1 GGHGDCGGNQDWSR
15 DGKIGIRWG
24 RDGNGG
30 GAGPKVRVG
39 TGAHGLG
46 QRRWMTRWEDR
57 GVMRSPG
64 GGIGTRGQGPAPQRA
79 GREPADTPRPS
90 SRCCPP
96 HEAPLPLGAPP
107 IKPCPPHAK
116 PRPLGVSLPQA
127 PPRGTCR
134 EGRAPSALL
143 SGPASAPPTLPRPAL
158 TALSPRRVPH
168 CRAQAPRRR
177 YPLPDAR
184 PAVPLC
190 LPAARWEGGSPR
202 SAPWAR
208 RAGPLRS
215 PVTVRIAPPAV
226 GIARSPALEQLVSPL
241 AFPATSSPDPC
252 AKETVLTAIRESR
265 KRTVEE
271 DEEEDHTFGNDQE
284 SKRRRHDSSGS
295 GQSAFEPLVANG
307 APASLI
313 PKPGS
318 LKRSLISQCPDDC
331 SNKRSRTSS
340 MSSLNNTY
348 TGGIPSS
355 IRNAIASSYSS
366 SRGLAQLW
374 KRSGVSMSP
383 LSSPASSR
391 PQTPEWPLKKARE
404 EESHHSN
411 ASTPVKSD
419 KELQTEKVVE
429 SPVWKKQNSLSSPS
443 AAWSS
448 GKRKRKI
455 PLLSSLHGDQ
465 LVLPPPPQLGYPIT
479 SEDLDAEKKAALQW
493 FNSVLEDK
501 AVPSTTAVMMPVSK
515 PLAFAVT
522 SPGPMPASTAPAPAS
537 SSLLDSLK
545 KMQSSQAVSTAPGE
559 EESWHSGMP
568 VELGSL
574 APPVFTEL
582 GQTPSKPPSFPKPS
596 ILFGMLNTAPASQPA
611 LTAATTVPTV
621 ATVAPT
627 ASTAVPTTAT
637 AMPTTT
643 PIFKPIFGA
652 VPKSES
658 AAVCTAVT
666 STTATVSAS
675 SGPAST
681 SSTSSVFKPI
691 FGSVTAASSPAK
703 VSPFAFKPAAQPA
716 SEAPTASTATLAG
729 FTGLPSVIFTTAAT
743 TATTQSS
750 STDATIKPVFSFG
763 LNLPA
768 STGPAPS
775 MTVTTATSTSTTQ
788 PFLFRGLASS
798 APSTEASFATSG
810 PVFQFGKPPP
820 ATVTATTSV
829 PGGPAFGQVPTNSTA
844 AATTVG
850 FSIFG
855 STALTSSAP
864 ATTAQAPLTFG
875 SSVSAFGSFSAST
888 KPPLPYPGTGSQL
901 TFSTGAAE
909 SQVPA
914 SKPAAGPISFT
925 PSFSFG
931 APPAQS
937 VAQPA
942 FGSGAQPAF
951 GTASA
956 QGSFGT
962 SSTHAAFGTTTSV
975 FSFGTATSTTSSFG
989 TTTQTT
995 SSSTGATVFG
1005 TAPFTFGAT
1014 TQPGPSTSA
1023 FGMGT
1028 PGLSSG
1034 SPAVAFSFG
1043 AGQSGAAPAATPFGS
1058 SLPQSALGAQG
1069 QSTPFAFTMTST
1081 PNSKPAFGGAP
1092 VPTFGQGTPV
1102 PGAVGSGSSTLS
1114 FRTPS
1119 TPASSFG
1126 GVGTSFGSS
1135 TPTFSIG
1142 AGSKMGTRQRLQ
1154 ARRQHTR
1161 KK

>member
-1 GGHGDCGGNQDWSR
+1 
-15 DGKIGIRWG
+15 
-24 RDGNGG
+24 
-30 GAGPKVRVG
+30 
-39 TGAHGLG
+39 
-46 QRRWMTRWEDR
+46 
-57 GVMRSPG
+57 
-64 GGIGTRGQGPAPQRA
+64 
-79 GREPADTPRPS
+79 
-90 SRCCPP
+90 
-96 HEAPLPLGAPP
+96 
-107 IKPCPPHAK
+107 
-116 PRPLGVSLPQA
+116 
-127 PPRGTCR
+127 
-134 EGRAPSALL
+134 
-143 SGPASAPPTLPRPAL
+143 
-158 TALSPRRVPH
+158 
-168 CRAQAPRRR
+168 
-177 YPLPDAR
+177 
-184 PAVPLC
+184 
-190 LPAARWEGGSPR
+190 GGSPR
-202 SAPWAR
+202 STPWTR

-252 AKETVLTAIRESR
+252 AKETVLHAIRESR
-265 KRTVEE
+265 KRAVEE
-271 DEEEDHTFGNDQE
+271 EEEDPTFGNDQE

-295 GQSAFEPLVANG
+295 GQSAFEPLIANG

-318 LKRSLISQCPDDC
+318 LKRGLISHCPDDC

-366 SRGLAQLW
+366 SRGLTQLW
-374 KRSGVSMSP
+374 KRRGVSVSP

-404 EESHHSN
+404 EESQRSN

-419 KELQTEKVVE
+419 KELQREKVVE
-429 SPVWKKQNSLSSPS
+429 SPVWKKQNSLSPPS
-443 AAWSS
+443 ASRSS

-455 PLLSSLHGDQ
+455 PLLSSFRGDQ
-465 LVLPPPPQLGYPIT
+465 LVLPPPPQLGYSIT
-479 SEDLDAEKKAALQW
+479 SEDLDAEKKAVLQW

-501 AVPSTTAVMMPVSK
+501 ADAVPSTTAEMMPVSK
-515 PLAFAVT
+515 PPVFVVT
-522 SPGPMPASTAPAPAS
+522 SPGPMPASTAPVLAS

-545 KMQSSQAVSTAPGE
+545 KMQSSQAVSTTPDSTGTVAASQPPPSAAQPPAPA
-559 EESWHSGMP
+559 ESLESGSLPAISADTKP
-568 VELGSL
+568 VPVLSTPSPSVPSALVVQPPSSL

-596 ILFGMLNTAPASQPA
+596 ILFGMLNTPPASQPA
-611 LTAATTVPTV
+611 VTVGTTV
-621 ATVAPT
+621 ATTGTATPT
-627 ASTAVPTTAT
+627 ASTAVPTPPT
-637 AMPTTT
+637 AMSTTT

-652 VPKSES
+652 VPKSEN

-666 STTATVSAS
+666 STTATMPVS

-681 SSTSSVFKPI
+681 SSTSSIFKPI
-691 FGSVTAASSPAK
+691 FGSITTASSPVK

-716 SEAPTASTATLAG
+716 SEPTTASTATLAG
-729 FTGLPSVIFTTAAT
+729 ITGLPNIIFTTAAT

-750 STDATIKPVFSFG
+750 STDAAIKPVFSFG
-763 LNLPA
+763 PNPPA
-768 STGPAPS
+768 STGPVAS
-775 MTVTTATSTSTTQ
+775 VTVTAATSTSTTQ
-788 PFLFRGLASS
+788 PFLFGGLSSS
-798 APSTEASFATSG
+798 APSTETSFAPSG

-820 ATVTATTSV
+820 AAVTATTSV
-829 PGGPAFGQVPTNSTA
+829 PGSPAFGQVPSSSTV

-855 STALTSSAP
+855 STTLTTSAP

-875 SSVSAFGSFSAST
+875 SSVSAFGSFSASA
-888 KPPLPYPGTGSQL
+888 KPPPPYPGTGSHL
-901 TFSTGAAE
+901 AFSTGATE
-909 SQVPA
+909 SQVPT

-925 PSFSFG
+925 PPFSFG
-931 APPAQS
+931 ASPAQS

-951 GTASA
+951 GTTSA

-962 SSTHAAFGTTTSV
+962 GSTQAAFGTTTSV
-975 FSFGTATSTTSSFG
+975 FSFGTVTSTTSSFG
-989 TTTQTT
+989 ATTQTT

-1005 TAPFTFGAT
+1005 TTPSPFTFGAS

-1058 SLPQSALGAQG
+1058 SLPQSTLGAQG

-1126 GVGTSFGSS
+1126 GVGTSFGS
-1135 TPTFSIG
+1135 TPAFSIG

>member
-1 GGHGDCGGNQDWSR
+1 
-15 DGKIGIRWG
+15 
-24 RDGNGG
+24 
-30 GAGPKVRVG
+30 
-39 TGAHGLG
+39 
-46 QRRWMTRWEDR
+46 
-57 GVMRSPG
+57 
-64 GGIGTRGQGPAPQRA
+64 
-79 GREPADTPRPS
+79 
-90 SRCCPP
+90 
-96 HEAPLPLGAPP
+96 
-107 IKPCPPHAK
+107 
-116 PRPLGVSLPQA
+116 
-127 PPRGTCR
+127 
-134 EGRAPSALL
+134 
-143 SGPASAPPTLPRPAL
+143 
-158 TALSPRRVPH
+158 
-168 CRAQAPRRR
+168 PRRR
-177 YPLPDAR
+177 YPLPEAR

-190 LPAARWEGGSPR
+190 LPAVRWEGGSPR
-202 SAPWAR
+202 SVPWAR

-241 AFPATSSPDPC
+241 AFPDTNSPDPC
-252 AKETVLTAIRESR
+252 AKETVLNAIRESR
-265 KRTVEE
+265 KRAVEE
-271 DEEEDHTFGNDQE
+271 EEEDQTFGNDQE

-295 GQSAFEPLVANG
+295 GQSAFEPLLANG

-318 LKRSLISQCPDDC
+318 LKRGLISHCPDEC

-348 TGGIPSS
+348 TSGIPSS

-374 KRSGVSMSP
+374 KRSGVSVSP

-404 EESHHSN
+404 EDSHHSS

-429 SPVWKKQNSLSSPS
+429 SPVWKKQNSLSPPS
-443 AAWSS
+443 VLGSS

-455 PLLSSLHGDQ
+455 PLLSSLRGDQ
-465 LVLPPPPQLGYPIT
+465 LVLPPPPQLGYSIT
-479 SEDLDAEKKAALQW
+479 SEDLDAEKKAVLQW
-493 FNSVLEDK
+493 FSSVLEDK
-501 AVPSTTAVMMPVSK
+501 ADSVPSTTAEMMPVSK
-515 PLAFAVT
+515 PLVFAVT
-522 SPGPMPASTAPAPAS
+522 SSGPMPASTAPAPAS

-545 KMQSSQAVSTAPGE
+545 KMRSSQAVSTASDSTGTAAASQPPPSAAQPPAPAVSL
-559 EESWHSGMP
+559 ESSSLPAVSADTKP
-568 VELGSL
+568 VPILSTPAPSAPPALVVQSPSSL

-596 ILFGMLNTAPASQPA
+596 ILFGMLNTPSASQPA
-611 LTAATTVPTV
+611 VTV
-621 ATVAPT
+621 ATDM
-627 ASTAVPTTAT
+627 PTTAT
-637 AMPTTT
+637 AVSTTATAAPTPPNAVPTTT

-652 VPKSES
+652 LPKNEN

-666 STTATVSAS
+666 FSTATVSAS
-675 SGPAST
+675 SGPASA

-691 FGSVTAASSPAK
+691 FGSITTASSPAK
-703 VSPFAFKPAAQPA
+703 VSPFTFKPAAQPA
-716 SEAPTASTATLAG
+716 SEPPTASTATLAG
-729 FTGLPSVIFTTAAT
+729 FAGLPNAIFTTAAT

-763 LNLPA
+763 LNPPA
-768 STGPAPS
+768 STGPTAS
-775 MTVTTATSTSTTQ
+775 GTVTTATSTSTTQ
-788 PFLFRGLASS
+788 PFLFGGLASS
-798 APSTEASFATSG
+798 APSTETSFATSG
-810 PVFQFGKPPP
+810 PVFQFGKLPP

-829 PGGPAFGQVPTNSTA
+829 PGGPAFGQVPSNSTV

-864 ATTAQAPLTFG
+864 GTTAQALLTFG
-875 SSVSAFGSFSAST
+875 SSISAFGSFSASA
-888 KPPLPYPGTGSQL
+888 KLPPPYPGTGSQL

-914 SKPAAGPISFT
+914 SKPAAGLISFT
-925 PSFSFG
+925 PPFSFG

-951 GTASA
+951 GTTSA

-962 SSTHAAFGTTTSV
+962 SSTQATFGTTTSV

-989 TTTQTT
+989 ATTQTT
-995 SSSTGATVFG
+995 SSSTSAPVFG
-1005 TAPFTFGAT
+1005 TTPSPFTFGAT

-1043 AGQSGAAPAATPFGS
+1043 AGQSGTAPAATPFGS

-1102 PGAVGSGSSTLS
+1102 PGAVGSGNSTLS

-1126 GVGTSFGSS
+1126 GVGTSFGSP

-1142 AGSKMGTRQRLQ
+1142 AGSKTGTRQRLQ

>member
-1 GGHGDCGGNQDWSR
+1 
-15 DGKIGIRWG
+15 
-24 RDGNGG
+24 
-30 GAGPKVRVG
+30 
-39 TGAHGLG
+39 
-46 QRRWMTRWEDR
+46 
-57 GVMRSPG
+57 
-64 GGIGTRGQGPAPQRA
+64 
-79 GREPADTPRPS
+79 
-90 SRCCPP
+90 
-96 HEAPLPLGAPP
+96 
-107 IKPCPPHAK
+107 
-116 PRPLGVSLPQA
+116 
-127 PPRGTCR
+127 
-134 EGRAPSALL
+134 
-143 SGPASAPPTLPRPAL
+143 
-158 TALSPRRVPH
+158 
-168 CRAQAPRRR
+168 PRRR

-252 AKETVLTAIRESR
+252 AKETVLNAIRESR
-265 KRTVEE
+265 KRAVEE
-271 DEEEDHTFGNDQE
+271 DEEEDQTFANDQE

-318 LKRSLISQCPDDC
+318 LKRSLVSQCPDDC

-404 EESHHSN
+404 EESHRSS

-419 KELQTEKVVE
+419 KELQTEKGKCRCAL
-429 SPVWKKQNSLSSPS
+429 PPS
-443 AAWSS
+443 AAGSS

-465 LVLPPPPQLGYPIT
+465 LVLPPPPQLGYSIT
-479 SEDLDAEKKAALQW
+479 SEDLDAEKKAMLQW

-501 AVPSTTAVMMPVSK
+501 ADAVPSTTAAMMPVSK
-515 PLAFAVT
+515 PLVFAVT

-545 KMQSSQAVSTAPGE
+545 KMQSSQAVSTAPDSTGIAAASQPPPSAAQPPASAVSL
-559 EESWHSGMP
+559 ESSSLPAISADIKP
-568 VELGSL
+568 VPVLSTPGPSAPPALAVQPPSSL

-596 ILFGMLNTAPASQPA
+596 ILFGMPNTAPASQPA
-611 LTAATTVPTV
+611 LTV
-621 ATVAPT
+621 ATALPTMATAAPA
-627 ASTAVPTTAT
+627 ASTAVPTAVTAT
-637 AMPTTT
+637 PTTT

-652 VPKSES
+652 VPKNEN
-658 AAVCTAVT
+658 AAGCTAVT

-681 SSTSSVFKPI
+681 SPTSSIFKPI
-691 FGSVTAASSPAK
+691 FGSITAASSPAK

-716 SEAPTASTATLAG
+716 SEPPAASTATLAA

-763 LNLPA
+763 LNPPA

-775 MTVTTATSTSTTQ
+775 VTVTAATSTSTTQ
-788 PFLFRGLASS
+788 PFLFGGLTSS
-798 APSTEASFATSG
+798 APSTEAGFATSG

-829 PGGPAFGQVPTNSTA
+829 PGGPAFGQVPTSSTA

-855 STALTSSAP
+855 STTLTSSAP

-875 SSVSAFGSFSAST
+875 SSVSAFGSFSATT
-888 KPPLPYPGTGSQL
+888 KPPPPYPGTGSQL
-901 TFSTGAAE
+901 TFSTGAAD

-925 PSFSFG
+925 PQFSFG
-931 APPAQS
+931 ASSAQS

-951 GTASA
+951 GTTSA

-962 SSTHAAFGTTTSV
+962 SSTQAAFGTTTSV

-989 TTTQTT
+989 ATTQTT
-995 SSSTGATVFG
+995 SSSTSATVFG
-1005 TAPFTFGAT
+1005 TTPSPFTFGAT

-1034 SPAVAFSFG
+1034 SPAAAFSFG
-1043 AGQSGAAPAATPFGS
+1043 AGQSGAAAAATPFGS

-1081 PNSKPAFGGAP
+1081 PNSKPAFGGP
-1092 VPTFGQGTPV
+1092 PMPTFGQGTPV
-1102 PGAVGSGSSTLS
+1102 PGAVGSGSSSLS

-1119 TPASSFG
+1119 NPVSSFG

-1142 AGSKMGTRQRLQ
+1142 SGSKMGTRQRLQ

>member
-1 GGHGDCGGNQDWSR
+1 
-15 DGKIGIRWG
+15 
-24 RDGNGG
+24 
-30 GAGPKVRVG
+30 
-39 TGAHGLG
+39 
-46 QRRWMTRWEDR
+46 
-57 GVMRSPG
+57 
-64 GGIGTRGQGPAPQRA
+64 
-79 GREPADTPRPS
+79 
-90 SRCCPP
+90 
-96 HEAPLPLGAPP
+96 
-107 IKPCPPHAK
+107 
-116 PRPLGVSLPQA
+116 
-127 PPRGTCR
+127 
-134 EGRAPSALL
+134 
-143 SGPASAPPTLPRPAL
+143 
-158 TALSPRRVPH
+158 
-168 CRAQAPRRR
+168 
-177 YPLPDAR
+177 
-184 PAVPLC
+184 
-190 LPAARWEGGSPR
+190 
-202 SAPWAR
+202 
-208 RAGPLRS
+208 PLRS

-226 GIARSPALEQLVSPL
+226 GIARSPQLVSPL

-391 PQTPEWPLKKARE
+391 PQTPEWPLKKARAGSE
-404 EESHHSN
+404 GTAPSIQPNTSLPIAWPDSFHS
-411 ASTPVKSD
+411 V
-419 KELQTEKVVE
+419 VVE

-545 KMQSSQAVSTAPGE
+545 KMQTTSQPPPSAAQPPPPAVSLESSSLPAISADTKPVPILSTPGPSAPLALAVQP
-559 EESWHSGMP
+559 SS
-568 VELGSL
+568 SL

-596 ILFGMLNTAPASQPA
+596 ILFGMLNTAPAM
-611 LTAATTVPTV
+611 
-621 ATVAPT
+621 ATV
-627 ASTAVPTTAT
+627 
-637 AMPTTT
+637 
-643 PIFKPIFGA
+643 
-652 VPKSES
+652 SES

>member
-1 GGHGDCGGNQDWSR
+1 
-15 DGKIGIRWG
+15 
-24 RDGNGG
+24 
-30 GAGPKVRVG
+30 
-39 TGAHGLG
+39 
-46 QRRWMTRWEDR
+46 
-57 GVMRSPG
+57 
-64 GGIGTRGQGPAPQRA
+64 
-79 GREPADTPRPS
+79 
-90 SRCCPP
+90 
-96 HEAPLPLGAPP
+96 
-107 IKPCPPHAK
+107 
-116 PRPLGVSLPQA
+116 
-127 PPRGTCR
+127 
-134 EGRAPSALL
+134 
-143 SGPASAPPTLPRPAL
+143 
-158 TALSPRRVPH
+158 
-168 CRAQAPRRR
+168 PRRR
-177 YPLPDAR
+177 YPLPEAR

-190 LPAARWEGGSPR
+190 LPVARWEGGSPR

-208 RAGPLRS
+208 RAAPLRS

-241 AFPATSSPDPC
+241 AFPASSSSDPC
-252 AKETVLTAIRESR
+252 AKETVLNAIRESR
-265 KRTVEE
+265 KRAVEE
-271 DEEEDHTFGNDQE
+271 EEEEDQTFGNDQE

-295 GQSAFEPLVANG
+295 GQSAFEPLIANG

-318 LKRSLISQCPDDC
+318 LKRGLVSHCPDDC

-348 TGGIPSS
+348 SGGIPSS

-374 KRSGVSMSP
+374 KRSGVSVSP

-411 ASTPVKSD
+411 TSTPAKSD

-429 SPVWKKQNSLSSPS
+429 SPVWKKQNSLSPPS
-443 AAWSS
+443 TSGSS
-448 GKRKRKI
+448 GTRKRKI
-455 PLLSSLHGDQ
+455 PLLSSLRGDQ
-465 LVLPPPPQLGYPIT
+465 LVLPPPPQLGYSIT
-479 SEDLDAEKKAALQW
+479 SEDLDAEKKAVLQW

-501 AVPSTTAVMMPVSK
+501 ADAVPSTTAEMMPVSK
-515 PLAFAVT
+515 PLMFGVT
-522 SPGPMPASTAPAPAS
+522 SPGPMPASTAPALAS
-537 SSLLDSLK
+537 SSPLDSLK
-545 KMQSSQAVSTAPGE
+545 KMQSSQAVSTAPDSTGAVAASQPPPSAAQPPASAVSL
-559 EESWHSGMP
+559 ESSSLPTISADTKP
-568 VELGSL
+568 VPVSSTPAPSVPPALAVQSSSSL

-582 GQTPSKPPSFPKPS
+582 GQTPSKPPSLPKPS
-596 ILFGMLNTAPASQPA
+596 ILFGMLSTPPASQPA
-611 LTAATTVPTV
+611 VPAATAAPTT
-621 ATVAPT
+621 ATA

-637 AMPTTT
+637 AVPTTA

-652 VPKSES
+652 VPKSENT
-658 AAVCTAVT
+658 AACTAVT
-666 STTATVSAS
+666 STTTTMSAS

-681 SSTSSVFKPI
+681 SSTSSIFKPI
-691 FGSVTAASSPAK
+691 FGGVTAASSPAK
-703 VSPFAFKPAAQPA
+703 VSPLTFSPMARPA
-716 SEAPTASTATLAG
+716 SEPPTASTATLAG
-729 FTGLPSVIFTTAAT
+729 FTGLPNVIFTTAAT

-763 LNLPA
+763 LNTPA
-768 STGPAPS
+768 SAGPVPS
-775 MTVTTATSTSTTQ
+775 VTVTATISTSTAQ

-798 APSTEASFATSG
+798 APSTETSFATSG

-829 PGGPAFGQVPTNSTA
+829 PGGPAFGQVPSNSTV

-855 STALTSSAP
+855 STTLTSSAP
-864 ATTAQAPLTFG
+864 ATTAQAPLTFS
-875 SSVSAFGSFSAST
+875 SSVSAFGSFSASA
-888 KPPLPYPGTGSQL
+888 KPPPPYPDSGSQL
-901 TFSTGAAE
+901 TFSAGAAE

-914 SKPAAGPISFT
+914 SKPATGPISLN
-925 PSFSFG
+925 PPFSFG

-942 FGSGAQPAF
+942 FGSSAQSVF
-951 GTASA
+951 GTGSA
-956 QGSFGT
+956 QGSFGA
-962 SSTHAAFGTTTSV
+962 SSTQAAFGTTTSV
-975 FSFGTATSTTSSFG
+975 FSFGTTTSTTSSFG
-989 TTTQTT
+989 ATTQTS
-995 SSSTGATVFG
+995 SSSTSATVFG
-1005 TAPFTFGAT
+1005 TTPSLFTFGAT
-1014 TQPGPSTSA
+1014 TQPGPPTSA
-1023 FGMGT
+1023 FGLGT

-1102 PGAVGSGSSTLS
+1102 PGAVGSGNSTLS

-1135 TPTFSIG
+1135 TPAFSIG
-1142 AGSKMGTRQRLQ
+1142 AGSKTGTRQRLQ

>member
-1 GGHGDCGGNQDWSR
+1 
-15 DGKIGIRWG
+15 
-24 RDGNGG
+24 
-30 GAGPKVRVG
+30 
-39 TGAHGLG
+39 
-46 QRRWMTRWEDR
+46 
-57 GVMRSPG
+57 
-64 GGIGTRGQGPAPQRA
+64 
-79 GREPADTPRPS
+79 
-90 SRCCPP
+90 
-96 HEAPLPLGAPP
+96 
-107 IKPCPPHAK
+107 
-116 PRPLGVSLPQA
+116 
-127 PPRGTCR
+127 
-134 EGRAPSALL
+134 
-143 SGPASAPPTLPRPAL
+143 
-158 TALSPRRVPH
+158 
-168 CRAQAPRRR
+168 PRRR
-177 YPLPDAR
+177 YPLPQAR

-190 LPAARWEGGSPR
+190 LPAGRWEGGSPR
-202 SAPWAR
+202 SAHWIR

-215 PVTVRIAPPAV
+215 PITVRIAPPAV

-252 AKETVLTAIRESR
+252 AKETVLNAIRESR
-265 KRTVEE
+265 KRAVEE
-271 DEEEDHTFGNDQE
+271 EEEDQSFGNDQE

-318 LKRSLISQCPDDC
+318 LKRGLVSHCPDDC

-348 TGGIPSS
+348 AGGIPSS

-429 SPVWKKQNSLSSPS
+429 SPVWKKQNSLSPPPASG
-443 AAWSS
+443 SS

-455 PLLSSLHGDQ
+455 PLLSSLRGDQ
-465 LVLPPPPQLGYPIT
+465 LVLPPPPQLGYSIT
-479 SEDLDAEKKAALQW
+479 SEDLDAEKKAVLQW

-501 AVPSTTAVMMPVSK
+501 ADAVPSTTAETMPVSK
-515 PLAFAVT
+515 PLVFAVT
-522 SPGPMPASTAPAPAS
+522 SPGPMTASTAPVLAS

-545 KMQSSQAVSTAPGE
+545 KMQTSKAAPTAPDSTGAAAASQPSPSAAQSPAPAVSLESSSVPAISADSKSVPVLSTPAP
-559 EESWHSGMP
+559 SAPLALTMQPSS
-568 VELGSL
+568 SL
-574 APPVFTEL
+574 ASPVFTEL

-596 ILFGMLNTAPASQPA
+596 ILFGMLNTPPASQPA
-611 LTAATTVPTV
+611 VTVVTAMLTTAT
-621 ATVAPT
+621 AAPT
-627 ASTAVPTTAT
+627 ASTAVPNLPT

-643 PIFKPIFGA
+643 PTFKPIFGA

-658 AAVCTAVT
+658 AAACTVVT

-681 SSTSSVFKPI
+681 SSTSSIFKPI
-691 FGSVTAASSPAK
+691 FGNITAASSSAK

-716 SEAPTASTATLAG
+716 SESPTASTATLAG
-729 FTGLPSVIFTTAAT
+729 FTGLPNIIFTTAAT

-763 LNLPA
+763 LNPPA
-768 STGPAPS
+768 STAPTAS
-775 MTVTTATSTSTTQ
+775 VTVTAATSTSTAQ
-788 PFLFRGLASS
+788 PFLFGGLASTT
-798 APSTEASFATSG
+798 PSTETNFATPG
-810 PVFQFGKPPP
+810 PMFQFGKPPP
-820 ATVTATTSV
+820 ATVTATTTV
-829 PGGPAFGQVPTNSTA
+829 PGGPAFGQVPSNSTVA
-844 AATTVG
+844 TTTVG

-855 STALTSSAP
+855 STTLTSSAP

-875 SSVSAFGSFSAST
+875 SSVSAFGSSFSASA
-888 KPPLPYPGTGSQL
+888 KPLPPYSGTGSQP

-909 SQVPA
+909 SQMPA

-925 PSFSFG
+925 PPFSFG

-951 GTASA
+951 GTTSA

-962 SSTHAAFGTTTSV
+962 SSTQAVFGTTTSA
-975 FSFGTATSTTSSFG
+975 FSFGTATSTTSNFG

-995 SSSTGATVFG
+995 NSSTGATVFG
-1005 TAPFTFGAT
+1005 TTPSPFTFGVT
-1014 TQPGPSTSA
+1014 TQAGPSTSA

-1034 SPAVAFSFG
+1034 SPAVAFNFG
-1043 AGQSGAAPAATPFGS
+1043 AGQSGAAPAATPFSS
-1058 SLPQSALGAQG
+1058 SLPQNALGAQG
-1069 QSTPFAFTMTST
+1069 HSTPFAFTTTSA
-1081 PNSKPAFGGAP
+1081 PNSKPVFGGAP
-1092 VPTFGQGTPV
+1092 VPTFGQSIPV
-1102 PGAVGSGSSTLS
+1102 PGAVGSGSNTLS

-1135 TPTFSIG
+1135 TPAFSIG
-1142 AGSKMGTRQRLQ
+1142 AGSKTGTRQRLQ

>member
-1 GGHGDCGGNQDWSR
+1 MG
-15 DGKIGIRWG
+15 
-24 RDGNGG
+24 
-30 GAGPKVRVG
+30 VERVG
-39 TGAHGLG
+39 K
-46 QRRWMTRWEDR
+46 
-57 GVMRSPG
+57 
-64 GGIGTRGQGPAPQRA
+64 PQ
-79 GREPADTPRPS
+79 T
-90 SRCCPP
+90 
-96 HEAPLPLGAPP
+96 
-107 IKPCPPHAK
+107 
-116 PRPLGVSLPQA
+116 
-127 PPRGTCR
+127 
-134 EGRAPSALL
+134 
-143 SGPASAPPTLPRPAL
+143 ASEAL
-158 TALSPRRVPH
+158 TALCPHRVPR
-168 CRAQAPRRR
+168 CRPQAPRRR
-177 YPLPDAR
+177 YPLPDGR

-215 PVTVRIAPPAV
+215 PVTVRIAPPAA
-226 GIARSPALEQLVSPL
+226 GIARSPALEHLVSPL

-252 AKETVLTAIRESR
+252 AKETVLNAIRENR
-265 KRTVEE
+265 KRAVEE
-271 DEEEDHTFGNDQE
+271 EEEEDQTFGNDQE

-318 LKRSLISQCPDDC
+318 LKRGLISQCPDDC

-348 TGGIPSS
+348 AGGIPSS

-366 SRGLAQLW
+366 SRGLTQLW

-429 SPVWKKQNSLSSPS
+429 SPVWKKQNSLSPPS
-443 AAWSS
+443 ALGSS

-455 PLLSSLHGDQ
+455 PLLSSLRGDQ
-465 LVLPPPPQLGYPIT
+465 LVLPPPPQLGYSIT
-479 SEDLDAEKKAALQW
+479 SEDLDAEKKAVLQW

-501 AVPSTTAVMMPVSK
+501 ADVVTSTASAMMSVSK
-515 PLAFAVT
+515 PLVFAVT

-545 KMQSSQAVSTAPGE
+545 KMQSGQAVSTAPDSAGIAAVSQPPPSAAQPPAPAVSL
-559 EESWHSGMP
+559 ESSSLPSISADTKP
-568 VELGSL
+568 VPVLSTPGPSAPPALAVQPPSSL
-574 APPVFTEL
+574 APAVFTEL

-596 ILFGMLNTAPASQPA
+596 ILFGMVSTAPASQPA
-611 LTAATTVPTV
+611 LTAATAVPTM
-621 ATVAPT
+621 AAAAPT

-643 PIFKPIFGA
+643 PVFKPIFGA
-652 VPKSES
+652 VPKSEN

-666 STTATVSAS
+666 SITATVSAS
-675 SGPAST
+675 SGPVST
-681 SSTSSVFKPI
+681 SSTSSIFKPI
-691 FGSVTAASSPAK
+691 FGSITAASSPTK
-703 VSPFAFKPAAQPA
+703 VSPFAFKPTAQPA
-716 SEAPTASTATLAG
+716 SEPPAASTATLAG

-763 LNLPA
+763 LNPPG

-775 MTVTTATSTSTTQ
+775 VTVTAATSTSTTQ
-788 PFLFRGLASS
+788 PLLFGGLTSS

-820 ATVTATTSV
+820 ATATATTSV
-829 PGGPAFGQVPTNSTA
+829 PGGPAFGQVPTNSIA
-844 AATTVG
+844 ATTTVG

-855 STALTSSAP
+855 STTLTSSAP

-888 KPPLPYPGTGSQL
+888 KPPPPYTGTGSQL

-942 FGSGAQPAF
+942 FGSGALPAF
-951 GTASA
+951 GTTSA

-962 SSTHAAFGTTTSV
+962 SSTQAAFGTTTSV

-989 TTTQTT
+989 ATTQTT
-995 SSSTGATVFG
+995 SSSTSATVFG
-1005 TAPFTFGAT
+1005 TTPSPFTFGAT

-1028 PGLSSG
+1028 PGLSTG

-1043 AGQSGAAPAATPFGS
+1043 AGQSGAAPAVTPFGS
-1058 SLPQSALGAQG
+1058 SLPQSALGVQG

>member
-1 GGHGDCGGNQDWSR
+1 
-15 DGKIGIRWG
+15 
-24 RDGNGG
+24 
-30 GAGPKVRVG
+30 
-39 TGAHGLG
+39 
-46 QRRWMTRWEDR
+46 
-57 GVMRSPG
+57 
-64 GGIGTRGQGPAPQRA
+64 
-79 GREPADTPRPS
+79 
-90 SRCCPP
+90 
-96 HEAPLPLGAPP
+96 
-107 IKPCPPHAK
+107 
-116 PRPLGVSLPQA
+116 
-127 PPRGTCR
+127 
-134 EGRAPSALL
+134 
-143 SGPASAPPTLPRPAL
+143 
-158 TALSPRRVPH
+158 
-168 CRAQAPRRR
+168 PRRR
-177 YPLPDAR
+177 YPLPEAR

-190 LPAARWEGGSPR
+190 LSAARWEGGSPR
-202 SAPWAR
+202 STPWAR
-208 RAGPLRS
+208 RAAPLRS

-241 AFPATSSPDPC
+241 AFPATSSSDPC
-252 AKETVLTAIRESR
+252 AKETVLNAIRESR
-265 KRTVEE
+265 KRAVEE
-271 DEEEDHTFGNDQE
+271 EEEEDQTFGNDQE

-318 LKRSLISQCPDDC
+318 LKRGLVSHCPDDC
-331 SNKRSRTSS
+331 SSKRSRTSS
-340 MSSLNNTY
+340 MSSLNNNY
-348 TGGIPSS
+348 AGGIPSS

-366 SRGLAQLW
+366 SRGLTQLW
-374 KRSGVSMSP
+374 KRSGVSVSP

-404 EESHHSN
+404 EESHRSN
-411 ASTPVKSD
+411 TSTPAKSD

-429 SPVWKKQNSLSSPS
+429 SPVWKKWNSLSPPS
-443 AAWSS
+443 TSGSS
-448 GKRKRKI
+448 GTRKRKI
-455 PLLSSLHGDQ
+455 PLLSSLRGDQ
-465 LVLPPPPQLGYPIT
+465 LVLPPPPQLGYSIT
-479 SEDLDAEKKAALQW
+479 SEDLDAEKKAVLQW
-493 FNSVLEDK
+493 FSSVLEDK
-501 AVPSTTAVMMPVSK
+501 ADAVPITTAEMMPVSK
-515 PLAFAVT
+515 PLVFAVT
-522 SPGPMPASTAPAPAS
+522 SPGPMPASTAPALAS
-537 SSLLDSLK
+537 SSPLDSLK
-545 KMQSSQAVSTAPGE
+545 KMHSSQAVSTAPDSTGAVAASQPPPSAAQPPAPAVSL
-559 EESWHSGMP
+559 ESSSLPAISADTKPMP
-568 VELGSL
+568 VLSTPAPSAPPVLAVQPPSSL
-574 APPVFTEL
+574 APPMFTEL

-596 ILFGMLNTAPASQPA
+596 ILFGMLNAPPASQPA
-611 LTAATTVPTV
+611 VPVATAVPTTATAAST
-621 ATVAPT
+621 A

-637 AMPTTT
+637 AVPTTT
-643 PIFKPIFGA
+643 PVFKPIFGA
-652 VPKSES
+652 VPKSEN
-658 AAVCTAVT
+658 AAACTAVT

-675 SGPAST
+675 SDPAST
-681 SSTSSVFKPI
+681 SSIFKPI
-691 FGSVTAASSPAK
+691 FGSITAASSPAK
-703 VSPFAFKPAAQPA
+703 VSPFAFNPMAQPA
-716 SEAPTASTATLAG
+716 SEPPTASTTTLAG
-729 FTGLPSVIFTTAAT
+729 FTGLPNVIFTTAAT

-763 LNLPA
+763 LNPPA

-775 MTVTTATSTSTTQ
+775 VTVTAATSTSTAQ
-788 PFLFRGLASS
+788 PFLFGALASS
-798 APSTEASFATSG
+798 APNTETTFATSG

-829 PGGPAFGQVPTNSTA
+829 PGGPAFGQVPSNSTV
-844 AATTVG
+844 AATTIG

-855 STALTSSAP
+855 STTLTSSAP

-888 KPPLPYPGTGSQL
+888 KPPPPYPSTGSQL
-901 TFSTGAAE
+901 TFTTGAAE

-914 SKPAAGPISFT
+914 SKPAAGPISLT
-925 PSFSFG
+925 PPFSFG

-942 FGSGAQPAF
+942 FGSGAPPVF
-951 GTASA
+951 GTTSA

-962 SSTHAAFGTTTSV
+962 SSTQAAFGTTTSV
-975 FSFGTATSTTSSFG
+975 FSFGTATSTTSNFG
-989 TTTQTT
+989 ATTQTT
-995 SSSTGATVFG
+995 SSSTSATVFG
-1005 TAPFTFGAT
+1005 TTPSLFTFGAT
-1014 TQPGPSTSA
+1014 TQPGPPTSA

-1028 PGLSSG
+1028 PGLSSA

-1119 TPASSFG
+1119 TLASSFG

-1135 TPTFSIG
+1135 TPAFSIG

>member
-1 GGHGDCGGNQDWSR
+1 
-15 DGKIGIRWG
+15 
-24 RDGNGG
+24 
-30 GAGPKVRVG
+30 
-39 TGAHGLG
+39 
-46 QRRWMTRWEDR
+46 
-57 GVMRSPG
+57 
-64 GGIGTRGQGPAPQRA
+64 
-79 GREPADTPRPS
+79 
-90 SRCCPP
+90 CCF
-96 HEAPLPLGAPP
+96 
-107 IKPCPPHAK
+107 CY
-116 PRPLGVSLPQA
+116 S
-127 PPRGTCR
+127 
-134 EGRAPSALL
+134 
-143 SGPASAPPTLPRPAL
+143 
-158 TALSPRRVPH
+158 
-168 CRAQAPRRR
+168 
-177 YPLPDAR
+177 
-184 PAVPLC
+184 
-190 LPAARWEGGSPR
+190 
-202 SAPWAR
+202 
-208 RAGPLRS
+208 
-215 PVTVRIAPPAV
+215 
-226 GIARSPALEQLVSPL
+226 
-241 AFPATSSPDPC
+241 
-252 AKETVLTAIRESR
+252 
-265 KRTVEE
+265 
-271 DEEEDHTFGNDQE
+271 
-284 SKRRRHDSSGS
+284 RRHDSSGS

-318 LKRSLISQCPDDC
+318 LKRGLISQCPDDC

-348 TGGIPSS
+348 AGGIPTS

-366 SRGLAQLW
+366 SRGLTQLL

-404 EESHHSN
+404 EESHRSN
-411 ASTPVKSD
+411 TSTPVKSD

-429 SPVWKKQNSLSSPS
+429 SPVWKKQDSLSPPS
-443 AAWSS
+443 ALGSS

-455 PLLSSLHGDQ
+455 PLLSSLRGDQ
-465 LVLPPPPQLGYPIT
+465 LVLPPPPQLGYSIT
-479 SEDLDAEKKAALQW
+479 SEDLDAEKKAVLQW
-493 FNSVLEDK
+493 FNSVLEDRAD
-501 AVPSTTAVMMPVSK
+501 AVPSTTAATMPVSK
-515 PLAFAVT
+515 PLVFAVT
-522 SPGPMPASTAPAPAS
+522 SPVPMPASTAPAPAN

-545 KMQSSQAVSTAPGE
+545 KMQGSQALSIAPDSTGSATASQPPPSSAQPSAPAVSLESSSLPAISADTKPVPVLSTPGPSAPPALAE
-559 EESWHSGMP
+559 QPLS
-568 VELGSL
+568 SL

-596 ILFGMLNTAPASQPA
+596 ALFGMLNTAPASQPA
-611 LTAATTVPTV
+611 LTAAS
-621 ATVAPT
+621 AAPS

-652 VPKSES
+652 VPKSEN
-658 AAVCTAVT
+658 AAVCTAVI
-666 STTATVSAS
+666 STTATVSTS
-675 SGPAST
+675 SDPAST
-681 SSTSSVFKPI
+681 SSTSSIFKPI
-691 FGSVTAASSPAK
+691 FGSIATASSPAK
-703 VSPFAFKPAAQPA
+703 VSPFTFKPAIQPA
-716 SEAPTASTATLAG
+716 SEPPTASTATLAG
-729 FTGLPSVIFTTAAT
+729 FTGLPSIIFTTAAT

-763 LNLPA
+763 LNSPA

-775 MTVTTATSTSTTQ
+775 VTVTAATSTSTTQ
-788 PFLFRGLASS
+788 PFLFGGLASS
-798 APSTEASFATSG
+798 VPSTEASFATSG
-810 PVFQFGKPPP
+810 PMFQFGKPPP

-829 PGGPAFGQVPTNSTA
+829 PGDPAFGQVPTNSTA
-844 AATTVG
+844 VATTVG

-855 STALTSSAP
+855 STTLTSSAP

-875 SSVSAFGSFSAST
+875 SSISAFGSFSAST
-888 KPPLPYPGTGSQL
+888 KLPPPYPGTESQL
-901 TFSTGAAE
+901 TFSAGAAE

-937 VAQPA
+937 VAQAA

-951 GTASA
+951 GTTSA

-962 SSTHAAFGTTTSV
+962 SSTQAAFGTTTSV

-989 TTTQTT
+989 ATTQTT
-995 SSSTGATVFG
+995 SSSTSATVFG
-1005 TAPFTFGAT
+1005 TTPSPFTFGAT
-1014 TQPGPSTSA
+1014 TST

-1043 AGQSGAAPAATPFGS
+1043 TGQGGAAPAATPFGS
-1058 SLPQSALGAQG
+1058 SLSQSALGAQG

-1119 TPASSFG
+1119 TPASNFG

>member
-1 GGHGDCGGNQDWSR
+1 
-15 DGKIGIRWG
+15 
-24 RDGNGG
+24 
-30 GAGPKVRVG
+30 
-39 TGAHGLG
+39 
-46 QRRWMTRWEDR
+46 
-57 GVMRSPG
+57 
-64 GGIGTRGQGPAPQRA
+64 
-79 GREPADTPRPS
+79 
-90 SRCCPP
+90 
-96 HEAPLPLGAPP
+96 
-107 IKPCPPHAK
+107 
-116 PRPLGVSLPQA
+116 
-127 PPRGTCR
+127 
-134 EGRAPSALL
+134 
-143 SGPASAPPTLPRPAL
+143 
-158 TALSPRRVPH
+158 
-168 CRAQAPRRR
+168 PRRR

-184 PAVPLC
+184 PTVPLC

-252 AKETVLTAIRESR
+252 AKETVLNAIRESR
-265 KRTVEE
+265 KRAVEE
-271 DEEEDHTFGNDQE
+271 DEEEDQTFGNDQE

-318 LKRSLISQCPDDC
+318 LKRGLVSQCPDDC

-366 SRGLAQLW
+366 SRGLTQLW
-374 KRSGVSMSP
+374 KRSGVSMSCV
-383 LSSPASSR
+383 SSPVSSR

-404 EESHHSN
+404 EESHRSN

-429 SPVWKKQNSLSSPS
+429 SLVWKKQNSLSPPS
-443 AAWSS
+443 ASGSS

-455 PLLSSLHGDQ
+455 PLLSSLRGDQ
-465 LVLPPPPQLGYPIT
+465 LVLPPPPQLCYSIT
-479 SEDLDAEKKAALQW
+479 SEDLDAEKKAMLQW

-501 AVPSTTAVMMPVSK
+501 ADAVPSTTAAMMPVSK
-515 PLAFAVT
+515 PLVFAVT
-522 SPGPMPASTAPAPAS
+522 SPGPMPASTAPALAS

-545 KMQSSQAVSTAPGE
+545 KMQSSQAVSAAPDSTGIAAASQPPPSAAQPPAPAVSL
-559 EESWHSGMP
+559 ESSSLPAISADIKP
-568 VELGSL
+568 VPVLSTPGPSAPPALAVQPPSSL

-596 ILFGMLNTAPASQPA
+596 ILFGMPNTAPASQPA
-611 LTAATTVPTV
+611 LTV
-621 ATVAPT
+621 ATALPTMATAAPT
-627 ASTAVPTTAT
+627 ASTAVPTTVT

-652 VPKSES
+652 VPKHEN
-658 AAVCTAVT
+658 AAGCTAVT

-681 SSTSSVFKPI
+681 SSTSSIFKPI
-691 FGSVTAASSPAK
+691 FGSITAASSPAK
-703 VSPFAFKPAAQPA
+703 VSPFVFRPAAQPA
-716 SEAPTASTATLAG
+716 SEPPTASTTTLAG

-763 LNLPA
+763 LNPPA

-775 MTVTTATSTSTTQ
+775 VAVTAATSTSTAQ
-788 PFLFRGLASS
+788 PFLFGGLASS

-820 ATVTATTSV
+820 ATVTAMTSV

-855 STALTSSAP
+855 STTLTSSAP
-864 ATTAQAPLTFG
+864 VTTAQAPLTFG
-875 SSVSAFGSFSAST
+875 SSVSAFGSLSATT
-888 KPPLPYPGTGSQL
+888 KPPPPPYPSTGSQL

-925 PSFSFG
+925 PQFSFG

-951 GTASA
+951 GTTSA

-962 SSTHAAFGTTTSV
+962 SSTQAAFGTTTSV

-989 TTTQTT
+989 ATTQTT

-1005 TAPFTFGAT
+1005 TTPSPFTFGAT
-1014 TQPGPSTSA
+1014 TQTGPSTSA

-1058 SLPQSALGAQG
+1058 SMPQSALGAQG

-1081 PNSKPAFGGAP
+1081 PNSKPAFGGP
-1092 VPTFGQGTPV
+1092 PMPTFGQGTPV

-1119 TPASSFG
+1119 SPASSFG

-1135 TPTFSIG
+1135 TPIFSIG
-1142 AGSKMGTRQRLQ
+1142 SGSKMGTRQRLQ

>member
-1 GGHGDCGGNQDWSR
+1 
-15 DGKIGIRWG
+15 
-24 RDGNGG
+24 
-30 GAGPKVRVG
+30 
-39 TGAHGLG
+39 
-46 QRRWMTRWEDR
+46 
-57 GVMRSPG
+57 
-64 GGIGTRGQGPAPQRA
+64 
-79 GREPADTPRPS
+79 
-90 SRCCPP
+90 
-96 HEAPLPLGAPP
+96 
-107 IKPCPPHAK
+107 
-116 PRPLGVSLPQA
+116 
-127 PPRGTCR
+127 
-134 EGRAPSALL
+134 
-143 SGPASAPPTLPRPAL
+143 
-158 TALSPRRVPH
+158 
-168 CRAQAPRRR
+168 PRRR

-184 PAVPLC
+184 PAVPLY

-202 SAPWAR
+202 STPWAR

-241 AFPATSSPDPC
+241 AFPPTSSPDPC
-252 AKETVLTAIRESR
+252 AKETVLNAIRESR
-265 KRTVEE
+265 KRAVEE
-271 DEEEDHTFGNDQE
+271 EEEEDQTFGNDQE

-295 GQSAFEPLVANG
+295 GQSAFEPLIANG

-318 LKRSLISQCPDDC
+318 LKRGLVSHCPDDC

-366 SRGLAQLW
+366 SQGLTQLW
-374 KRSGVSMSP
+374 KKSGVNVSP

-404 EESHHSN
+404 EESHRSN

-419 KELQTEKVVE
+419 KELQTENVVE

-443 AAWSS
+443 ALGSS

-455 PLLSSLHGDQ
+455 PLLSSLRGDQ
-465 LVLPPPPQLGYPIT
+465 LVLPPPPQLGYSIT
-479 SEDLDAEKKAALQW
+479 SEDLDAEKKAVLQW

-501 AVPSTTAVMMPVSK
+501 ADAVPSTTAEMMPVSK
-515 PLAFAVT
+515 PLVFAVT
-522 SPGPMPASTAPAPAS
+522 SPGPVPASTAPVLDS

-545 KMQSSQAVSTAPGE
+545 KMQSSQAVSTAPDSTGTAAGSQPPPSPAQPPAPSVSS
-559 EESWHSGMP
+559 ESSSLPAASADTKP
-568 VELGSL
+568 VPVLSTPAPSAPPALVVQPPSSL
-574 APPVFTEL
+574 APPVFIEL

-596 ILFGMLNTAPASQPA
+596 MLFGMLNTPPASQPA
-611 LTAATTVPTV
+611 VTV
-621 ATVAPT
+621 ATAMPTMATAAPT
-627 ASTAVPTTAT
+627 ASTAVPTPPT
-637 AMPTTT
+637 AMSTTT

-652 VPKSES
+652 VLKSEN
-658 AAVCTAVT
+658 AAVCTTVT
-666 STTATVSAS
+666 STTDTVSAS
-675 SGPAST
+675 SGLAST
-681 SSTSSVFKPI
+681 SSTSSIFKPI
-691 FGSVTAASSPAK
+691 FGSITTASSPAK
-703 VSPFAFKPAAQPA
+703 VSPFTFKPTAQPG
-716 SEAPTASTATLAG
+716 SEPPTASTATLAG
-729 FTGLPSVIFTTAAT
+729 FTGVPNVIFTTAAT
-743 TATTQSS
+743 AATTQSS
-750 STDATIKPVFSFG
+750 STDATVIPVFSFG
-763 LNLPA
+763 PNPPA
-768 STGPAPS
+768 STSSAPS
-775 MTVTTATSTSTTQ
+775 VTVTAATSTSTTQ
-788 PFLFRGLASS
+788 PFLFGGLASS
-798 APSTEASFATSG
+798 APSTETSFATSG

-820 ATVTATTSV
+820 ATATATTSV
-829 PGGPAFGQVPTNSTA
+829 PAGPAFGQVLSNSTV

-855 STALTSSAP
+855 STTLTSSAP
-864 ATTAQAPLTFG
+864 ATTAQVPLTF
-875 SSVSAFGSFSAST
+875 SSSISAFGSFSASA
-888 KPPLPYPGTGSQL
+888 KPPPSYPSTGSPL

-909 SQVPA
+909 SRVPA
-914 SKPAAGPISFT
+914 SKPATGPISFT
-925 PSFSFG
+925 PPFSFG

-942 FGSGAQPAF
+942 FG
-951 GTASA
+951 TTSA

-962 SSTHAAFGTTTSV
+962 SSTQAAFGTTTTV

-989 TTTQTT
+989 AATQTT
-995 SSSTGATVFG
+995 SSSTGAVVFG
-1005 TAPFTFGAT
+1005 TTPSPFTFGAT

-1142 AGSKMGTRQRLQ
+1142 AGSKTGTRQRLQ

>member
-1 GGHGDCGGNQDWSR
+1 
-15 DGKIGIRWG
+15 
-24 RDGNGG
+24 
-30 GAGPKVRVG
+30 
-39 TGAHGLG
+39 T
-46 QRRWMTRWEDR
+46 
-57 GVMRSPG
+57 
-64 GGIGTRGQGPAPQRA
+64 
-79 GREPADTPRPS
+79 
-90 SRCCPP
+90 
-96 HEAPLPLGAPP
+96 
-107 IKPCPPHAK
+107 
-116 PRPLGVSLPQA
+116 
-127 PPRGTCR
+127 
-134 EGRAPSALL
+134 
-143 SGPASAPPTLPRPAL
+143 
-158 TALSPRRVPH
+158 
-168 CRAQAPRRR
+168 RRR
-177 YPLPDAR
+177 YPLPQAR
-184 PAVPLC
+184 PALPLC
-190 LPAARWEGGSPR
+190 LSTARWEGSSPR

-215 PVTVRIAPPAV
+215 PVTVRIAPPGA
-226 GIARSPALEQLVSPL
+226 GIARSPAMEQLVSPL

-252 AKETVLTAIRESR
+252 AKETVLNAIRESR

-271 DEEEDHTFGNDQE
+271 EEEEEDQPFGNDQE

-318 LKRSLISQCPDDC
+318 LKRSLVSHCPDDC

-340 MSSLNNTY
+340 VSSLNNTY
-348 TGGIPSS
+348 AGGIPSS

-404 EESHHSN
+404 EELHRSN

-419 KELQTEKVVE
+419 KELQTEKGE
-429 SPVWKKQNSLSSPS
+429 HRCALTLPSSTS
-443 AAWSS
+443 GSS

-455 PLLSSLHGDQ
+455 PLLSSLRGDQ
-465 LVLPPPPQLGYPIT
+465 LVLPPPPQLGYSIT
-479 SEDLDAEKKAALQW
+479 SEDLDAEKKAVLQW

-501 AVPSTTAVMMPVSK
+501 ADTVPSTTAEMTPVSR

-522 SPGPMPASTAPAPAS
+522 SPGPTPASTAAPSS

-545 KMQSSQAVSTAPGE
+545 KMQSSQAAPTAPDFTGAVAASLPPPSAGQPPVPAVSL
-559 EESWHSGMP
+559 ESSSLPASSTDTKP
-568 VELGSL
+568 VPVLSTPVPSAPSALPVQPPSSL
-574 APPVFTEL
+574 APPAFTEQS
-582 GQTPSKPPSFPKPS
+582 QTPSKPPSFPKPV
-596 ILFGMLNTAPASQPA
+596 LFGMLNTPPASQPA
-611 LTAATTVPTV
+611 VTIATAAPTT
-621 ATVAPT
+621 ATAAPT

-637 AMPTTT
+637 AVPTPPAAVPTTT
-643 PIFKPIFGA
+643 PTFKLIFGA

-658 AAVCTAVT
+658 TAVT
-666 STTATVSAS
+666 SITATISAS
-675 SGPAST
+675 SGPALT
-681 SSTSSVFKPI
+681 SSTSTIFKPS
-691 FGSVTAASSPAK
+691 FGSITAASSPVK
-703 VSPFAFKPAAQPA
+703 VSPFAFKPVAQQATEP
-716 SEAPTASTATLAG
+716 PTASTTTVAG
-729 FTGLPSVIFTTAAT
+729 FVGLPNVIFTTAAT
-743 TATTQSS
+743 TAITQSS

-763 LNLPA
+763 LNPPA
-768 STGPAPS
+768 STGPAAS
-775 MTVTTATSTSTTQ
+775 VTISAVTSTSTAQ
-788 PFLFRGLASS
+788 PFLFGGPANST
-798 APSTEASFATSG
+798 PSTETSFATLGS
-810 PVFQFGKPPP
+810 VFQFGKPLP

-829 PGGPAFGQVPTNSTA
+829 SGGPAFGQAPSNSTVG
-844 AATTVG
+844 ATTAG

-855 STALTSSAP
+855 STTLTSSAP

-875 SSVSAFGSFSAST
+875 SSISAFGSSFSASA
-888 KPPLPYPGTGSQL
+888 KPPPPYPGTGSQP
-901 TFSTGAAE
+901 TFSTGPAE

-925 PSFSFG
+925 PPFSFG

-942 FGSGAQPAF
+942 FGSGAPPAF
-951 GTASA
+951 GTTST

-962 SSTHAAFGTTTSV
+962 SSTQTAFGTTTSV

-989 TTTQTT
+989 ATTQTT
-995 SSSTGATVFG
+995 SSSTGAAVFG
-1005 TAPFTFGAT
+1005 TTPSPFTFGAS
-1014 TQPGPSTSA
+1014 TQPGPSAGT

-1028 PGLSSG
+1028 AGLSSG
-1034 SPAVAFSFG
+1034 SPAVAFNFG

-1081 PNSKPAFGGAP
+1081 PNNKPVFGGAS
-1092 VPTFGQGTPV
+1092 VPTFGQSTPV

-1126 GVGTSFGSS
+1126 GVGSSFGSS

-1142 AGSKMGTRQRLQ
+1142 AGSKTGTRQRLQ
-1154 ARRQHTR
+1154 ARRQHNR

>member
-1 GGHGDCGGNQDWSR
+1 MA
-15 DGKIGIRWG
+15 
-24 RDGNGG
+24 
-30 GAGPKVRVG
+30 GAGPGGRRDVAVRAALAVAAALALALAWLLFR
-39 TGAHGLG
+39 GALLG
-46 QRRWMTRWEDR
+46 AAALGAAGAWCA
-57 GVMRSPG
+57 MRPG
-64 GGIGTRGQGPAPQRA
+64 PPAPRPPGKAAANGGPAARA
-79 GREPADTPRPS
+79 
-90 SRCCPP
+90 
-96 HEAPLPLGAPP
+96 APL
-107 IKPCPPHAK
+107 
-116 PRPLGVSLPQA
+116 RPQPGVS
-127 PPRGTCR
+127 RR
-134 EGRAPSALL
+134 
-143 SGPASAPPTLPRPAL
+143 RP
-158 TALSPRRVPH
+158 
-168 CRAQAPRRR
+168 QAPRRR
-177 YPLPDAR
+177 YPLPEAR
-184 PAVPLC
+184 SAVPLC

-208 RAGPLRS
+208 RTGPLRS

-226 GIARSPALEQLVSPL
+226 GIARSPAIEQLVSPL
-241 AFPATSSPDPC
+241 AFSATSSPDPC
-252 AKETVLTAIRESR
+252 AKETVLNAIRESR
-265 KRTVEE
+265 KRAVEE
-271 DEEEDHTFGNDQE
+271 EEESQTFGNDQE

-313 PKPGS
+313 PKPGC
-318 LKRSLISQCPDDC
+318 LKRGLVSHCPDDC

-355 IRNAIASSYSS
+355 LRNAIASSYSS
-366 SRGLAQLW
+366 SRGLTQRW
-374 KRSGVSMSP
+374 KRSGVSVSP

-404 EESHHSN
+404 EESHCSN

-429 SPVWKKQNSLSSPS
+429 SPVWKKQNSLSLPS
-443 AAWSS
+443 ASGSS

-455 PLLSSLHGDQ
+455 PLVSSLHGDQ
-465 LVLPPPPQLGYPIT
+465 LVLPPPPQLGYSIT
-479 SEDLDAEKKAALQW
+479 SEDLDAEKKAVLQW

-501 AVPSTTAVMMPVSK
+501 ADTVPSTTAEMMPVSK

-522 SPGPMPASTAPAPAS
+522 SPGPMPASTASAPAS

-545 KMQSSQAVSTAPGE
+545 KMQSSQAVSTAPDSSGAAAASQPPPSAAPPPAPAASL
-559 EESWHSGMP
+559 ESSSLPAIPADTKTVP
-568 VELGSL
+568 VLSTPAPSAPPALVVQPPSSL
-574 APPVFTEL
+574 APPGFTEL

-596 ILFGMLNTAPASQPA
+596 ILFGMLSPSPASQPA
-611 LTAATTVPTV
+611 VTTAV
-621 ATVAPT
+621 PT
-627 ASTAVPTTAT
+627 ASTAVPTVPT
-637 AMPTTT
+637 AMPTTV
-643 PIFKPIFGA
+643 PVFKPIFGA
-652 VPKSES
+652 VPKSEN
-658 AAVCTAVT
+658 AAACTAVT

-681 SSTSSVFKPI
+681 SSTSSIFKPI
-691 FGSVTAASSPAK
+691 FGSITAASSPAK
-703 VSPFAFKPAAQPA
+703 VSPFAFNPLAQPA
-716 SEAPTASTATLAG
+716 SEPPTASTATLAG
-729 FTGLPSVIFTTAAT
+729 FTGLPNVIFTTAAT

-763 LNLPA
+763 LNPPA
-768 STGPAPS
+768 STGPAS
-775 MTVTTATSTSTTQ
+775 SVTVTAATSTSTAQ
-788 PFLFRGLASS
+788 PFLFGGLTSS
-798 APSTEASFATSG
+798 APGTETSFAASG

-829 PGGPAFGQVPTNSTA
+829 SGGPAFGQIPSASTV

-855 STALTSSAP
+855 STTLTSAS
-864 ATTAQAPLTFG
+864 ATTAQVPLTFG
-875 SSVSAFGSFSAST
+875 SSISAFGSFSASA
-888 KPPLPYPGTGSQL
+888 KPLSPYPGTGSQL

-914 SKPAAGPISFT
+914 SKPAAGSITFT
-925 PSFSFG
+925 PPFSFG
-931 APPAQS
+931 ASPAQS

-951 GTASA
+951 GTTSA

-962 SSTHAAFGTTTSV
+962 SSTQAAFGTTTSV

-989 TTTQTT
+989 ATTQTT
-995 SSSTGATVFG
+995 SSSTSATVFG
-1005 TAPFTFGAT
+1005 STPSPFTFGAA
-1014 TQPGPSTSA
+1014 TQPGPPTSA
-1023 FGMGT
+1023 FAMGT
-1028 PGLSSG
+1028 LGLSSG

-1058 SLPQSALGAQG
+1058 PLPQSALGAQG
-1069 QSTPFAFTMTST
+1069 QSTPFAFTMSST

-1092 VPTFGQGTPV
+1092 VPTFGQSTPV
-1102 PGAVGSGSSTLS
+1102 PGAVGSGSGTLS

-1135 TPTFSIG
+1135 TPAFSIG
-1142 AGSKMGTRQRLQ
+1142 AGSKTGTRQRLQ

>member
-1 GGHGDCGGNQDWSR
+1 
-15 DGKIGIRWG
+15 
-24 RDGNGG
+24 
-30 GAGPKVRVG
+30 
-39 TGAHGLG
+39 
-46 QRRWMTRWEDR
+46 
-57 GVMRSPG
+57 
-64 GGIGTRGQGPAPQRA
+64 
-79 GREPADTPRPS
+79 
-90 SRCCPP
+90 
-96 HEAPLPLGAPP
+96 
-107 IKPCPPHAK
+107 
-116 PRPLGVSLPQA
+116 
-127 PPRGTCR
+127 
-134 EGRAPSALL
+134 
-143 SGPASAPPTLPRPAL
+143 
-158 TALSPRRVPH
+158 
-168 CRAQAPRRR
+168 PRRR
-177 YPLPDAR
+177 YPLPEAR

-190 LPAARWEGGSPR
+190 LPATRWEGGFPR

-226 GIARSPALEQLVSPL
+226 GITRSPALEQLVSPL

-252 AKETVLTAIRESR
+252 AKETVLNAIRESR
-265 KRTVEE
+265 KRAVEE
-271 DEEEDHTFGNDQE
+271 EEEEQTFRSDQE

-318 LKRSLISQCPDDC
+318 LKRGLISHCPDDC

-366 SRGLAQLW
+366 SRGLTQLW
-374 KRSGVSMSP
+374 KRSGVNASP

-404 EESHHSN
+404 EESHCSN

-419 KELQTEKVVE
+419 KELLTEKVVE
-429 SPVWKKQNSLSSPS
+429 SPAWKKQNSPSLPS
-443 AAWSS
+443 ASGSS

-455 PLLSSLHGDQ
+455 PLLSSLRGDQ
-465 LVLPPPPQLGYPIT
+465 LVLPPPPQLGYSIT
-479 SEDLDAEKKAALQW
+479 SEDLDAEKKAVLQW

-501 AVPSTTAVMMPVSK
+501 ADAVPGTTAEVMPACKSLV
-515 PLAFAVT
+515 FAVT
-522 SPGPMPASTAPAPAS
+522 SPGLMPASTAPALAS

-545 KMQSSQAVSTAPGE
+545 KMQSSQAVSTAPDSTGAAAAPQPPRAAAPSPTPAL
-559 EESWHSGMP
+559 ESTSLPAISADTKTVP
-568 VELGSL
+568 VLSTPAPSAPPALAVQPPSSL

-582 GQTPSKPPSFPKPS
+582 GQTPSKTPSFPKPS
-596 ILFGMLNTAPASQPA
+596 ILFGMLNTPPASQPA
-611 LTAATTVPTV
+611 VTPPTAMPSMATAAS
-621 ATVAPT
+621 T
-627 ASTAVPTTAT
+627 ASTAVTTTAT
-637 AMPTTT
+637 VVPTLPTVIPTTT
-643 PIFKPIFGA
+643 PIFKPVFGA
-652 VPKSES
+652 VSKSEN
-658 AAVCTAVT
+658 AAACMAVT
-666 STTATVSAS
+666 STIATMSAS
-675 SGPAST
+675 SGSAST
-681 SSTSSVFKPI
+681 SSTSSLFKPI
-691 FGSVTAASSPAK
+691 FGSIAGSSSPGK
-703 VSPFAFKPAAQPA
+703 VSPFTFSPAAQPA
-716 SEAPTASTATLAG
+716 SEPLTASTATLTG
-729 FTGLPSVIFTTAAT
+729 FTGIPNVIFTTAAT
-743 TATTQSS
+743 AATTQSS

-763 LNLPA
+763 LNPSA
-768 STGPAPS
+768 GSAAGPAPS
-775 MTVTTATSTSTTQ
+775 MTVTAATSTSTAQ
-788 PFLFRGLASS
+788 PFLFGGLTSS
-798 APSTEASFATSG
+798 VPSTETSFAISG
-810 PVFQFGKPPP
+810 PVFQFGKPSP

-829 PGGPAFGQVPTNSTA
+829 PGGPAFGQIPSTSTV

-855 STALTSSAP
+855 STTLTSSAS
-864 ATTAQAPLTFG
+864 ATIAQVPLTFG
-875 SSVSAFGSFSAST
+875 SSISTFGSFSAT
-888 KPPLPYPGTGSQL
+888 AKPLPPYSSTGSQL

-925 PSFSFG
+925 PPFSFG

-937 VAQPA
+937 AAQPV
-942 FGSGAQPAF
+942 FGSGVQAAF
-951 GTASA
+951 GTTSA

-962 SSTHAAFGTTTSV
+962 SSTQAVFGTTTSV

-989 TTTQTT
+989 ATTTT
-995 SSSTGATVFG
+995 SSSTSATVFG
-1005 TAPFTFGAT
+1005 TTPSPFTFGAA
-1014 TQPGPSTSA
+1014 TQPAPPTSA

-1028 PGLSSG
+1028 LGLSSG

-1043 AGQSGAAPAATPFGS
+1043 AGQSGAAAAAAPFGS

-1135 TPTFSIG
+1135 TPAFSIG
-1142 AGSKMGTRQRLQ
+1142 AGSKTGTRQRLQ

>member
-1 GGHGDCGGNQDWSR
+1 
-15 DGKIGIRWG
+15 
-24 RDGNGG
+24 
-30 GAGPKVRVG
+30 
-39 TGAHGLG
+39 
-46 QRRWMTRWEDR
+46 
-57 GVMRSPG
+57 
-64 GGIGTRGQGPAPQRA
+64 
-79 GREPADTPRPS
+79 
-90 SRCCPP
+90 
-96 HEAPLPLGAPP
+96 
-107 IKPCPPHAK
+107 
-116 PRPLGVSLPQA
+116 
-127 PPRGTCR
+127 
-134 EGRAPSALL
+134 
-143 SGPASAPPTLPRPAL
+143 
-158 TALSPRRVPH
+158 
-168 CRAQAPRRR
+168 PRRR

-190 LPAARWEGGSPR
+190 LPAARWEGVSPR

-208 RAGPLRS
+208 RPGPLRS

-226 GIARSPALEQLVSPL
+226 GITRSPALEQLVSPL
-241 AFPATSSPDPC
+241 AFPATTSPDPC
-252 AKETVLTAIRESR
+252 AKETVLNAIRESR
-265 KRTVEE
+265 KRAVEE
-271 DEEEDHTFGNDQE
+271 EEEEDQPFGNDQE

-307 APASLI
+307 VPASLI

-318 LKRSLISQCPDDC
+318 LKRGLVSHCSDDC
-331 SNKRSRTSS
+331 ANKRSRTSS
-340 MSSLNNTY
+340 MSSLKNTY
-348 TGGIPSS
+348 AGGIPSS

-366 SRGLAQLW
+366 SRGLTQLW
-374 KRSGVSMSP
+374 KRSGVSVSP

-429 SPVWKKQNSLSSPS
+429 SLVWKKQNSLSPPS
-443 AAWSS
+443 ASGSS

-455 PLLSSLHGDQ
+455 PLLSSLRGDQ
-465 LVLPPPPQLGYPIT
+465 LVLPLPPQLGYSIT
-479 SEDLDAEKKAALQW
+479 SEDLDAEKKAVLQW

-501 AVPSTTAVMMPVSK
+501 ADAVPSTTAAMMPVPK
-515 PLAFAVT
+515 PLVFAVT
-522 SPGPMPASTAPAPAS
+522 SPGPMPASTAAAPAS
-537 SSLLDSLK
+537 FSLLDSLK
-545 KMQSSQAVSTAPGE
+545 KIQNSQAVSTAPDSPGTAAASLPSPSATQPPTPAVSL
-559 EESWHSGMP
+559 ESSCLPAVSAETKP
-568 VELGSL
+568 VPVYSTPVPSAPPALAVQPPSSL

-582 GQTPSKPPSFPKPS
+582 GQTPSKPSSFPKPG
-596 ILFGMLNTAPASQPA
+596 ILFGMLSTPPASQPA
-611 LTAATTVPTV
+611 VTTATAVPTPSTAV
-621 ATVAPT
+621 PT
-627 ASTAVPTTAT
+627 PSTAVPTTA
-637 AMPTTT
+637 
-643 PIFKPIFGA
+643 PIFKPIFSA
-652 VPKSES
+652 VLKSEN
-658 AAVCTAVT
+658 AAACVAVT

-675 SGPAST
+675 SGPVSA
-681 SSTSSVFKPI
+681 SSTSSIFKPI
-691 FGSVTAASSPAK
+691 FGSSITAASSPAK
-703 VSPFAFKPAAQPA
+703 VSPFAFKPSAQSTSEPPA
-716 SEAPTASTATLAG
+716 ASTATLAG
-729 FTGLPSVIFTTAAT
+729 FMGLPNVIFTTAAT

-763 LNLPA
+763 LSPPV

-775 MTVTTATSTSTTQ
+775 VPVTAATSTSTTQ
-788 PFLFRGLASS
+788 PFLFGGMASS
-798 APSTEASFATSG
+798 APSTETSFPTSG
-810 PVFQFGKPPP
+810 PVFQFGKLSPV
-820 ATVTATTSV
+820 TVTATTSV
-829 PGGPAFGQVPTNSTA
+829 PGGPAFCQVPSNSTA

-855 STALTSSAP
+855 STTPTSVS

-875 SSVSAFGSFSAST
+875 SSISAFGSFSASA
-888 KPPLPYPGTGSQL
+888 KPPPPYPGTGSQL
-901 TFSTGAAE
+901 TFNTGATE

-914 SKPAAGPISFT
+914 SKPTAGPIGFT
-925 PSFSFG
+925 PPFSFG
-931 APPAQS
+931 APPPQS

-951 GTASA
+951 GTTSA

-962 SSTHAAFGTTTSV
+962 SSTQAAFGTTNSV
-975 FSFGTATSTTSSFG
+975 FSFGTATSPTSSFG
-989 TTTQTT
+989 ATTQTT

-1005 TAPFTFGAT
+1005 TTPSPFTFGAT

-1028 PGLSSG
+1028 PGLSGGSSSG
-1034 SPAVAFSFG
+1034 AFSFG

-1058 SLPQSALGAQG
+1058 SLPSSALGAQG

-1092 VPTFGQGTPV
+1092 VPTFGQGTSV
-1102 PGAVGSGSSTLS
+1102 PGAVGSGSSTVS

-1142 AGSKMGTRQRLQ
+1142 AGSKTGTRQRLQ

>member
-1 GGHGDCGGNQDWSR
+1 
-15 DGKIGIRWG
+15 
-24 RDGNGG
+24 
-30 GAGPKVRVG
+30 
-39 TGAHGLG
+39 
-46 QRRWMTRWEDR
+46 
-57 GVMRSPG
+57 
-64 GGIGTRGQGPAPQRA
+64 
-79 GREPADTPRPS
+79 
-90 SRCCPP
+90 
-96 HEAPLPLGAPP
+96 
-107 IKPCPPHAK
+107 
-116 PRPLGVSLPQA
+116 
-127 PPRGTCR
+127 
-134 EGRAPSALL
+134 
-143 SGPASAPPTLPRPAL
+143 
-158 TALSPRRVPH
+158 
-168 CRAQAPRRR
+168 
-177 YPLPDAR
+177 
-184 PAVPLC
+184 
-190 LPAARWEGGSPR
+190 
-202 SAPWAR
+202 
-208 RAGPLRS
+208 RAGPFRS
-215 PVTVRIAPPAV
+215 PVTVRIAPPAA
-226 GIARSPALEQLVSPL
+226 GIARSLALEQLVSPL

-252 AKETVLTAIRESR
+252 AKETVLNAIRESR
-265 KRTVEE
+265 KRAVEE
-271 DEEEDHTFGNDQE
+271 EEEEDQTFGNDQE

-318 LKRSLISQCPDDC
+318 LKRGLVSHYPDDC

-348 TGGIPSS
+348 AGGIPSS

-374 KRSGVSMSP
+374 KKSGVSVSP

-404 EESHHSN
+404 DELHRSN

-429 SPVWKKQNSLSSPS
+429 SPVWKKQNSLSPPS
-443 AAWSS
+443 TSGSS

-455 PLLSSLHGDQ
+455 PLLSSLRGDQ
-465 LVLPPPPQLGYPIT
+465 LVLPPPPQLGYSIT
-479 SEDLDAEKKAALQW
+479 SEDLDAEKKAVLQW

-501 AVPSTTAVMMPVSK
+501 ADAVPSTTAETTAMSR

-522 SPGPMPASTAPAPAS
+522 SPGPMPASTAPALPS

-545 KMQSSQAVSTAPGE
+545 KMQSSQAAPTAPDSTGAAAASQPPPLAAQPPAPTVSL
-559 EESWHSGMP
+559 ESSSLPAISADTKFVP
-568 VELGSL
+568 VLSTPAPSSPPALVVQPPSSL
-574 APPVFTEL
+574 APSVLTEL

-596 ILFGMLNTAPASQPA
+596 ILFGMLNTPPASQPA
-611 LTAATTVPTV
+611 ATAATAVPT
-621 ATVAPT
+621 AA
-627 ASTAVPTTAT
+627 TAVPTTAT
-637 AMPTTT
+637 AVPTTAT
-643 PIFKPIFGA
+643 A
-652 VPKSES
+652 SES
-658 AAVCTAVT
+658 TAACAAIT
-666 STTATVSAS
+666 STTATLSAS
-675 SGPAST
+675 LGPAST
-681 SSTSSVFKPI
+681 SSTSTIFKPI
-691 FGSVTAASSPAK
+691 FGSITAASSPAK
-703 VSPFAFKPAAQPA
+703 VSPFAFKSTAQPA
-716 SEAPTASTATLAG
+716 TEPPAASTATLAG
-729 FTGLPSVIFTTAAT
+729 FTGLPNVIFTTAAT
-743 TATTQSS
+743 TTTTQSS

-768 STGPAPS
+768 STGPA
-775 MTVTTATSTSTTQ
+775 TTITAATSTSTAQ
-788 PFLFRGLASS
+788 PFLFVGPASS
-798 APSTEASFATSG
+798 APSTETSFATPG

-820 ATVTATTSV
+820 ATVTASTSV
-829 PGGPAFGQVPTNSTA
+829 PGGPAFGQAPSNSTVA
-844 AATTVG
+844 VTTVG

-855 STALTSSAP
+855 STTLTSSAP

-875 SSVSAFGSFSAST
+875 SSVSAFGSSFSASA
-888 KPPLPYPGTGSQL
+888 KPPPPYPSTGSQP
-901 TFSTGAAE
+901 TFSAGAAE
-909 SQVPA
+909 NQVPA
-914 SKPAAGPISFT
+914 SKPAAGPISFA
-925 PSFSFG
+925 PPFSFG

-951 GTASA
+951 GT
-956 QGSFGT
+956 
-962 SSTHAAFGTTTSV
+962 SSTQAAFGTTTSM

-989 TTTQTT
+989 ATTQTT
-995 SSSTGATVFG
+995 SCSTGATVFG
-1005 TAPFTFGAT
+1005 TTPSPFTFGAT
-1014 TQPGPSTSA
+1014 TQPGPSTGA

-1034 SPAVAFSFG
+1034 APAVGFNFG

-1092 VPTFGQGTPV
+1092 APTFGQSTPV

-1119 TPASSFG
+1119 TPASGFG
-1126 GVGTSFGSS
+1126 GVGASFGSS
-1135 TPTFSIG
+1135 TPAFSIG
-1142 AGSKMGTRQRLQ
+1142 AGSKTGARQRLQ